1 MELYLDSADLKEIE
15 TAFELGVLTGL
26 TTTPTFI
33 HREGI
38 TDVDG
43 VILKLSKM
51 VPILQVEALGENSE
65 EICHE
70 ANRLISLG
78 LNKHETVFKIPI
90 NNEGIKAC
98 KQLSKEGFLVNIHL
112 VYTLQQAYMAM
123 IAGATYVCPLIG
135 RLQDEGN
142 DALSLVSH
150 CVAMVQRFNA
160 STKIMFSS
168 VRHAEHVR
176 NAINL
181 GAHAC
186 TVPWKVMKNLTQN
199 NFTKVGIQQFVAH
212 TNLMKMRVS
221 EVIQEGKPTVAL
233 DTGVTSALVEMT
245 VSGLGVVAVVDK
257 EGKVVGA
264 FTDGDLRR
272 YLQKEGEQLLKK
284 KMADFTFKKPIAI
297 MPDALL
303 YDAVNMFKT
312 YQVDNLFVVD
322 QEDKLVGILDI
333 QDLLQMNLIS

>member
-1 MELYLDSADLKEIE
+1 MELYLDSADLEEIE
-15 TAFELGVLTGL
+15 AAFELGVLTGL

-33 HREGI
+33 HRAGI

-43 VILKLSKM
+43 VILNLSKR

-65 EICHE
+65 KICQE

-90 NNEGIKAC
+90 SNEGIKAC
-98 KQLSKEGFLVNIHL
+98 KQLSEEGFLINIHL

-123 IAGATYVCPLIG
+123 IAGATYVCPLVG

-142 DALSLVSH
+142 DALSLISH
-150 CVAMVQRFNA
+150 CVAMVDRFNA

-168 VRHAEHVR
+168 VRHTEHVR
-176 NAINL
+176 NAISL

-186 TVPWKVMKNLTQN
+186 TVPWKVMKNLTDN
-199 NFTKVGIQQFVAH
+199 NFTKVGIQQFVLH
-212 TNLMKMRVS
+212 TNLVKVQVR
-221 EVIQEGKPTVAL
+221 EVLQGEKPVISL
-233 DTGVTSALVEMT
+233 DTGVMSALVAMT

-257 EGKVVGA
+257 ESKVVGA

-272 YLQKEGEQLLKK
+272 YLQREGEQVLEK
-284 KMADFTFKKPIAI
+284 KMTDFVFKKPVTI
-297 MPDALL
+297 MYNALL
-303 YDAVNMFKT
+303 RDAVSMFKA
-312 YQVDNLFVVD
+312 YSVDNLFVVD
-322 QEDKLVGILDI
+322 EKDKLVGILDI
-333 QDLLQMNLIS
+333 QDLLQMNLIP